1 MNDRYA
7 CHCGSGLPKFP
18 QYDGRGIFLTYT
30 CDKCH
35 KEKMSHYRPEILEY
49 YTQADVDEQIEEDY

>member
-1 MNDRYA
+1 MLKE
-7 CHCGSGLPKFP
+7 CHCGSGLWPEA

-35 KEKMSHYRPEILEY
+35 KEKMSHFRPEILRY